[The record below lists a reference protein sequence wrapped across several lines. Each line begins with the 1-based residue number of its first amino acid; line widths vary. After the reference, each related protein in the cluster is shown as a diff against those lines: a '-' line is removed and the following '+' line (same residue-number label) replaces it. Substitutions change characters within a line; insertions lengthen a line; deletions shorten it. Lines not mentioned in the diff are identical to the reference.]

1 MLVLVLWLNETL
13 MFTPNA
19 DSCIGHYSFSYGC
32 LGAMNNNF
40 LCNISL
46 TYDNICYECY
56 IMNSAFIAQSELIM
70 NAVCKYSV
78 ALNISALI
86 LFMECKNLI
95 VFRFLI

>member
-1 MLVLVLWLNETL
+1 

-19 DSCIGHYSFSYGC
+19 DSCIGNYSFSYSC

-40 LCNISL
+40 LCNISR

-70 NAVCKYSV
+70 NAGCKYSV

-86 LFMECKNLI
+86 LFTECKNLI
-95 VFRFLI
+95 LFRFLT

>member
-13 MFTPNA
+13 IFTPNA
-19 DSCIGHYSFSYGC
+19 WQLLIFLRC

-46 TYDNICYECY
+46 PYDNICYECY
-56 IMNSAFIAQSELIM
+56 IMNSAFIAQSKLIM
-70 NAVCKYSV
+70 NAGCKYSV
-78 ALNISALI
+78 ALNISELI
-86 LFMECKNLI
+86 LFMESKKLI